1 MIQPPSKRGGRVSGR
16 GSSREHSQT
25 NRKFPTKAPR
35 KNKLRDA
42 LFFIFCLKNSRIFP
56 TIEEKKS
63 LYGRKV
69 SKMDFGISSAGSY
82 GTNVSPYDWSSMSA
96 NGTKNAQGTDDNPLS
111 NNATNPLQPED
122 DTSKNSATNDVRL
135 KDDKDL
141 TPEERRAKASGHK
154 STPEEC
160 ETCKRRKYQDGSD
173 EMVSFKAAGH
183 IDPGNAA
190 AVVMSHEQEHVSNA
204 YQKAKDNNGEVVRAS
219 VRLKTAVCPEC
230 GRTYISGGETT
241 TQIRYYNETNP
252 YQQDMKE
259 SDADNKYRGAN
270 VDIPA

>member
-1 MIQPPSKRGGRVSGR
+1 
-16 GSSREHSQT
+16 
-25 NRKFPTKAPR
+25 
-35 KNKLRDA
+35 
-42 LFFIFCLKNSRIFP
+42 
-56 TIEEKKS
+56 
-63 LYGRKV
+63 
-69 SKMDFGISSAGSY
+69 MDFGISSAGSY

-141 TPEERRAKASGHK
+141 
-154 STPEEC
+154 TPEEC

>member
-1 MIQPPSKRGGRVSGR
+1 
-16 GSSREHSQT
+16 
-25 NRKFPTKAPR
+25 
-35 KNKLRDA
+35 
-42 LFFIFCLKNSRIFP
+42 
-56 TIEEKKS
+56 
-63 LYGRKV
+63 
-69 SKMDFGISSAGSY
+69 MDFGIR
-82 GTNVSPYDWSSMSA
+82 GTTGFDYANSPYAWGSDRAGAAGKDSQ
-96 NGTKNAQGTDDNPLS
+96 NAQSPLQQEE
-111 NNATNPLQPED
+111 ATNPLQPED
-122 DTSKNSATNDVRL
+122 SKDQVTTDVRQ

-204 YQKAKDNNGEVVRAS
+204 YQKAKDNNGEVLRAS
-219 VRLKTAVCPEC
+219 VRLKTSICPEC
-230 GRTYISGGETT
+230 GRTYISGGETS

>member
-1 MIQPPSKRGGRVSGR
+1 MTFGIQGSNNYSDTLYNWT
-16 GSSREHSQT
+16 SSRNNQT
-25 NRKFPTKAPR
+25 NSSDQTSTTQAA
-35 KNKLRDA
+35 NTDA
-42 LFFIFCLKNSRIFP
+42 
-56 TIEEKKS
+56 
-63 LYGRKV
+63 
-69 SKMDFGISSAGSY
+69 
-82 GTNVSPYDWSSMSA
+82 
-96 NGTKNAQGTDDNPLS
+96 NPLEA
-111 NNATNPLQPED
+111 ATAD
-122 DTSKNSATNDVRL
+122 DQSTNTLWGADKDVRN

-141 TPEERRAKASGHK
+141 TPEEEKAKLSGHK

-160 ETCKRRKYQDGSD
+160 ETCKRRKYQDGSN

-190 AVVMSHEQEHVSNA
+190 SVVMSHEQEHVANA
-204 YQKAKDNNGEVVRAS
+204 FQKAKDGNGEVVRAS

-230 GRTYISGGETT
+230 GRTYISGGETD
-241 TQIRYYNETNP
+241 TQIRYYNEDNP

>member
-1 MIQPPSKRGGRVSGR
+1 
-16 GSSREHSQT
+16 
-25 NRKFPTKAPR
+25 
-35 KNKLRDA
+35 
-42 LFFIFCLKNSRIFP
+42 
-56 TIEEKKS
+56 
-63 LYGRKV
+63 
-69 SKMDFGISSAGSY
+69 MDFGIMGTGSY
-82 GTNVSPYDWSSMSA
+82 GTSLYDWGNVA
-96 NGTKNAQGTDDNPLS
+96 GQRNAQGANANPLQA
-111 NNATNPLQPED
+111 NNPNDPAQADSANEATNPLQKD
-122 DTSKNSATNDVRL
+122 GTTTDVRQ

-141 TPEERRAKASGHK
+141 TPEERKAKASGHK

-190 AVVMSHEQEHVSNA
+190 SVVMSHEQEHVSNA
-204 YQKAKDNNGEVVRAS
+204 YQKAKDHNGEVVRAS

-241 TQIRYYNETNP
+241 TQIRYYNEDNP

>member
-1 MIQPPSKRGGRVSGR
+1 MAVTPVGSAASVYGAEKISKSPEQQLNEYRSEREELKKQLSYDDSPNLRNRLDTLDKRIENLEKRTGGR
-16 GSSREHSQT
+16 
-25 NRKFPTKAPR
+25 
-35 KNKLRDA
+35 
-42 LFFIFCLKNSRIFP
+42 
-56 TIEEKKS
+56 
-63 LYGRKV
+63 
-69 SKMDFGISSAGSY
+69 
-82 GTNVSPYDWSSMSA
+82 
-96 NGTKNAQGTDDNPLS
+96 
-111 NNATNPLQPED
+111 
-122 DTSKNSATNDVRL
+122 
-135 KDDKDL
+135 
-141 TPEERRAKASGHK
+141 
-154 STPEEC
+154 EEC
-160 ETCKRRKYQDGSD
+160 ETCKNRKYQDGSD

-204 YQKAKDNNGEVVRAS
+204 VQKAKDRGGQVVRAS